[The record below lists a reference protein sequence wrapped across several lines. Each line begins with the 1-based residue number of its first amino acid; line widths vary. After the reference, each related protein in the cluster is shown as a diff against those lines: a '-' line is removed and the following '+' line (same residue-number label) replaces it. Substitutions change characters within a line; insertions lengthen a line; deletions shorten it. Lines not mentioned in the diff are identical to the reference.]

1 MKREDFTDL
10 YDFITHCED
19 LIEMET
25 DTEDNDEWLIF
36 ALAAQLTED
45 ELLDDMDATFD
56 IYYEYLKEAQ
66 DAELFLIC
74 VIISKTIVIEQNHY
88 ATLTKQV
95 LGKSLKTKIR
105 LINEVKKIK
114 YLS

>member
-36 ALAAQLTED
+36 ALAAQLT
-45 ELLDDMDATFD
+45 
-56 IYYEYLKEAQ
+56 
-66 DAELFLIC
+66 
-74 VIISKTIVIEQNHY
+74 
-88 ATLTKQV
+88 
-95 LGKSLKTKIR
+95 
-105 LINEVKKIK
+105 
-114 YLS
+114 